1 MVATCNDNELVL
13 HIFMVFPKNLSIC
26 WLWRFCL
33 YWNLFLCYLW
43 ATFNQTLMG
52 WCLWVPFQK
61 LIGYHKLSPKR
72 ATISEYWTDSFI
84 WNYLTNFPD
93 FELAWLKSG
102 WAVMYCPAS
111 TVHLLAILIF
121 IFCWKYWDNM
131 NQTWQERSLGC
142 PHSKLNLTP
151 SKMATITRKNIKLVK
166 ADL

>member
-1 MVATCNDNELVL
+1 MIMSWFYIFSWFFLQIYQYVDYGDSVYIEIFFCAT
-13 HIFMVFPKNLSIC
+13 MSYIC
-26 WLWRFCL
+26 
-33 YWNLFLCYLW
+33 
-43 ATFNQTLMG
+43 TFNQTLMG

-61 LIGYHKLSPKR
+61 LIGYHKLSHKR

-131 NQTWQERSLGC
+131 NQTWQERSLGS
-142 PHSKLNLTP
+142 PHSKLNLIGAN
-151 SKMATITRKNIKLVK
+151 SIQ
-166 ADL
+166 DGHHY

>member
-13 HIFMVFPKNLSIC
+13 HIFMVFPQNLSIC

-142 PHSKLNLTP
+142 PHSKLNLIGAN
-151 SKMATITRKNIKLVK
+151 SIQ
-166 ADL
+166 DGHHY